1 MRRRHGFHCL
11 HIIICLI
18 FYAPSALANKNY
30 VNAVHIPGNI
40 TLGGLF
46 PIHSQDKN
54 GKCTSINGVLGIQ
67 RLEAML
73 FALQRINKEGIILPG
88 IKLGLSAF
96 DTCSSETTALD
107 RTVEE
112 FITDHKC
119 GSEEDKGAIGGRQ
132 VVGIVGPLYSSVSV
146 QVAHLLR
153 LFKMPQISYDST
165 SSELSDKTKYKYFLR
180 TVPSDF
186 LQARVMADIL
196 DHFGWSYVSA
206 VYSDDNYGRK
216 GIEALNA
223 ETEKK
228 GIHLDI
234 FIVDIFQKT
243 SSSRHYNL
251 RSSSTKL
258 YLPNPKGLFTLLKF
272 L

>member
-1 MRRRHGFHCL
+1 MKRRYEFNYFH
-11 HIIICLI
+11 LI
-18 FYAPSALANKNY
+18 LSLLFYVPIVLTSKKNGKQ
-30 VNAVHIPGNI
+30 AVHIPGNI

-46 PIHSQDKN
+46 PIHSKDKN
-54 GKCTSINGVLGIQ
+54 GECSSINGVLGIQ

-73 FALQRINKEGIILPG
+73 YALHRINKEGVILPG
-88 IKLGLSAF
+88 IKLGVSAF

-112 FITDHKC
+112 FITNQKC
-119 GSEEDKGAIGGRQ
+119 DTEEDKGTIGGRQ

-153 LFKMPQISYDST
+153 LFEMPQISYDST

-186 LQARVMADIL
+186 LQARAMVDIL
-196 DHFGWSYVSA
+196 NHFGWSYVSA

-216 GIEALNA
+216 GIEALSFEA
-223 ETEKK
+223 DKK
-228 GIHLDI
+228 GII
-234 FIVDIFQKT
+234 
-243 SSSRHYNL
+243 
-251 RSSSTKL
+251 
-258 YLPNPKGLFTLLKF
+258 
-272 L
+272 

>member
-1 MRRRHGFHCL
+1 MKRRYEFNYL
-11 HIIICLI
+11 HIILSLLCYVPTVLT
-18 FYAPSALANKNY
+18 NKNY
-30 VNAVHIPGNI
+30 GKQDAVHIPGNI

-46 PIHSQDKN
+46 PIHSEDKN
-54 GKCTSINGVLGIQ
+54 GQCSSINGILGIQ

-73 FALQRINKEGIILPG
+73 YALQRINKEGIILPG
-88 IKLGLSAF
+88 IKLGVSAF

-112 FITDHKC
+112 FIADQKC
-119 GSEEDKGAIGGRQ
+119 DVEDDKGTIGGRQ

-180 TVPSDF
+180 TVPSDV
-186 LQARVMADIL
+186 LQARAMVDIL
-196 DHFGWSYVSA
+196 GHFGWSYVSA

-223 ETEKK
+223 EAVQK
-228 GIHLDI
+228 GSS
-234 FIVDIFQKT
+234 FYFQQ
-243 SSSRHYNL
+243 R
-251 RSSSTKL
+251 
-258 YLPNPKGLFTLLKF
+258 
-272 L
+272 

>member
-1 MRRRHGFHCL
+1 
-11 HIIICLI
+11 
-18 FYAPSALANKNY
+18 
-30 VNAVHIPGNI
+30 
-40 TLGGLF
+40 
-46 PIHSQDKN
+46 
-54 GKCTSINGVLGIQ
+54 
-67 RLEAML
+67 ML